1 MVRPVASPPCPAPR
15 PSQSKYLWRRNANW
29 KSPGVIGNRTVIP
42 SKAAWLA
49 IGLSCGAKRGI
60 WVLACA
66 SSNLCGRQKPDP
78 SPRLKV
84 TSSADIIVNL
94 TEIEARVLG
103 SLIEK
108 DITTP
113 DYYPLSLNALVNAC
127 NQKNNRDPVM
137 NLDEE
142 TVRQALGT
150 LQEKRVAGPAS
161 GADSRVTK
169 FEHRLQEVFNF
180 DRREIAVV
188 CVLLL
193 RGPQTPGELRSRTDR
208 MYHFEGL
215 DDVVSTLDR
224 LAQREPPL
232 ARVLPRQPGTK
243 ESRYTHLFSG
253 EPAMPEGSDVA
264 RAPSPAHASANSTA
278 DRLTIL
284 EEEVSRL
291 RSELSEVQQQLA
303 TFRKQFE

>member
-1 MVRPVASPPCPAPR
+1 
-15 PSQSKYLWRRNANW
+15 
-29 KSPGVIGNRTVIP
+29 
-42 SKAAWLA
+42 
-49 IGLSCGAKRGI
+49 
-60 WVLACA
+60 
-66 SSNLCGRQKPDP
+66 
-78 SPRLKV
+78 
-84 TSSADIIVNL
+84 VNL

-137 NLDEE
+137 TLDEE

-150 LQEKRVAGPAS
+150 LQEKRLAGPAS

-180 DRREIAVV
+180 DRRETAIV

-193 RGPQTPGELRSRTDR
+193 RGPQTPGSLRSRTDR
-208 MYHFEGL
+208 MYHFEAL
-215 DDVVSTLDR
+215 DDIVSTLDR

-232 ARVLPRQPGTK
+232 ARVLPHQPGTK

-253 EPAMPEGSDVA
+253 EPPTSAAAGSTDVA
-264 RAPSPAHASANSTA
+264 RAPSPANAGANSVP
-278 DRLTIL
+278 DRLITL
-284 EEEVSRL
+284 EEEVARL
-291 RSELSEVQQQLA
+291 RQELSEVQEQLA
-303 TFRKQFE
+303 AFRKQFE

>member
-1 MVRPVASPPCPAPR
+1 M
-15 PSQSKYLWRRNANW
+15 
-29 KSPGVIGNRTVIP
+29 I
-42 SKAAWLA
+42 
-49 IGLSCGAKRGI
+49 
-60 WVLACA
+60 
-66 SSNLCGRQKPDP
+66 
-78 SPRLKV
+78 
-84 TSSADIIVNL
+84 L
-94 TEIEARVLG
+94 TEIETRVLG

-127 NQKNNRDPVM
+127 NQKNNREPVM
-137 NLDEE
+137 TLDESA
-142 TVRQALGT
+142 VRDALAS
-150 LQEKRVAGPAS
+150 LQEKRLAGPAS

-193 RGPQTPGELRSRTDR
+193 RGPQTPGELRGRTDR
-208 MYHFEGL
+208 MYHFEAL
-215 DDVVSTLDR
+215 EDVVSTLDR

-232 ARVLPRQPGTK
+232 ARILPRQPGTK

-253 EPAMPEGSDVA
+253 EPAEQPEVA
-264 RAPSPAHASANSTA
+264 RASSPAPAVGNSVVE
-278 DRLTIL
+278 RILTL

-291 RSELSEVQQQLA
+291 RAELAEVQQQLA

>member
-1 MVRPVASPPCPAPR
+1 
-15 PSQSKYLWRRNANW
+15 
-29 KSPGVIGNRTVIP
+29 VI
-42 SKAAWLA
+42 
-49 IGLSCGAKRGI
+49 
-60 WVLACA
+60 
-66 SSNLCGRQKPDP
+66 
-78 SPRLKV
+78 
-84 TSSADIIVNL
+84 L
-94 TEIEARVLG
+94 TEIETRVLG

-127 NQKNNRDPVM
+127 NQKNNRDPVTT
-137 NLDEE
+137 LDEE
-142 TVRQALGT
+142 SVRQALGT
-150 LQEKRVAGPAS
+150 LQEKRLAGPAS

-208 MYHFEGL
+208 MYHFEAL
-215 DDVVSTLDR
+215 DDVISTLDR

-253 EPAMPEGSDVA
+253 EP
-264 RAPSPAHASANSTA
+264 PADPAEATNVGRTLLSAAASTNSA
-278 DRLTIL
+278 GDRLTAL

-291 RSELSEVQQQLA
+291 RQDLSEVQQQLA
-303 TFRKQFE
+303 AFRKQFE